1 MVFWKKAPVPLTALL
16 VLSLLSLACGGAG
29 GESKVG
35 NEAQVKTFRVATL
48 TWVGYAP
55 IYLAQEKGF
64 FEGVKVELEKIED
77 TPARRAALASGS
89 VHGSVDILDSFT
101 NGAAAG
107 LPASVVLKLDDSM
120 GGDGVVVRKSVGS
133 IRDLRGKTVAYPP
146 GLPSHF
152 FLLALLDDAGM
163 KISDV
168 ESRPMEADQAGAA
181 FVSGSVDAA
190 VTWEPWLT
198 KASALPDGKILTTS
212 RETPGLIV
220 DVFTVRNDFLSEH
233 PEVVRAFVQGWFKAL
248 DFWQTNPQEAIPI
261 LAKSMG
267 LSDAE
272 LTQMAAGVRYA
283 DLANN
288 REFFTVPSGGE
299 SSFAATVNR
308 ANLIWGREGLIAAP
322 VDPKKIDGS
331 AIVLSLQP

>member
-1 MVFWKKAPVPLTALL
+1 MVFVKKGYMLL
-16 VLSLLSLACGGAG
+16 VILLGGSLLSLACGPSERST
-29 GESKVG
+29 ESTSTQSK
-35 NEAQVKTFRVATL
+35 AFQVATL

-64 FEGVKVELEKIED
+64 FEGIDVQLEKIED

-89 VHGSVDILDSFT
+89 VQGSVDILDSFT

-120 GGDGVVVRKSVGS
+120 GGDGIVVRKSVNA
-133 IRDLRGKTVAYPP
+133 IQDLRGKTIAYPP
-146 GLPSHF
+146 GQPSHF

-163 KISDV
+163 KITDV

-190 VTWEPWLT
+190 VTWEPWLSR
-198 KASALPDGKILTTS
+198 AAALPDGKILTTS

-220 DVFTVRNDFLSEH
+220 DVFTVRNDFLRSN
-233 PEVVRAFVQGWFKAL
+233 PDVVRAFLRGWFRAVE
-248 DFWQTNPQEAIPI
+248 FWKTNPKEANPI
-261 LAKSMG
+261 LARSMG
-267 LSDAE
+267 LSETEFDR
-272 LTQMAAGVRYA
+272 MVSGVRYA
-283 DLANN
+283 DLPNN
-288 REFFTVPSGGE
+288 QAFFTTPAGGT
-299 SSFAATVNR
+299 SPFAATVNR
-308 ANLIWGREGLIAAP
+308 ADQIWGREGLIKAP

-331 AIVLSLQP
+331 ALVLSLTP

>member
-1 MVFWKKAPVPLTALL
+1 MARIKLAPGQLVVLFTTLLAL
-16 VLSLLSLACGGAG
+16 SCGGDPPIGDG
-29 GESKVG
+29 GGS
-35 NEAQVKTFRVATL
+35 AQAKSFSVATL

-64 FEGVKVELEKIED
+64 FEGIEVQLTKIED
-77 TPARRAALASGS
+77 TPARRAALASGN
-89 VHGSVDILDSFT
+89 VQGSVDILDSFT

-120 GGDGVVVRKSVGS
+120 GGDGIVVRKSINS
-133 IRDLRGKTVAYPP
+133 IQDLRGKTVAYPQ

-163 KISDV
+163 KITDV

-190 VTWEPWLT
+190 VTWEPWLSR
-198 KASALPDGKILTTS
+198 AAAMPDGKILTTS

-220 DVFTVRNDFLSEH
+220 DVFTVRNDFLRDN
-233 PEVVRAFVQGWFKAL
+233 PDVVRAFLRGWFRAVELWKA
-248 DFWQTNPQEAIPI
+248 NPKEADPI
-261 LAKSMG
+261 LARSMG
-267 LSDAE
+267 LPEPEFAR
-272 LTQMAAGVRYA
+272 MVAGVRYA
-283 DLANN
+283 DLENN
-288 REFFTVPSGGE
+288 QAFFRAASGGT
-299 SSFAATVNR
+299 SPFAATVNR
-308 ANLIWGREGLIAAP
+308 ANRIWGREGLIKAP

-331 AIVLSLQP
+331 SIVLSLTP